1 MSTQLLTPRHTS
13 YAVRVP
19 RNIAA
24 PIPTSATYRR
34 RRLGASVFVAA
45 LLATFVL
52 WAAPSSAEPVGVGST
67 GQTSTYTV
75 QPGDTL
81 WAIAQRLYPS
91 SDVTLV
97 VDAMVSL
104 NGSATILAGQQ
115 LRLP

>member
-1 MSTQLLTPRHTS
+1 MSTQILSTGNPFV
-13 YAVRVP
+13 VRVP
-19 RNIAA
+19 RRIAA
-24 PIPTSATYRR
+24 PAPTPATYRR
-34 RRLGASVFVAA
+34 RRLGVVTFLAA
-45 LLATFVL
+45 LLATFIL
-52 WAAPSSAEPVGVGST
+52 WAAPSSAEPVGVGGS

-97 VDAMVSL
+97 VDAMVTL
-104 NGSATILAGQQ
+104 NGGATILAGQQ